1 VFQEHGPEKVDAGF
15 PKKSCSNQ
23 KKERDHRAPGCGMSL
38 RRGTLRSPAAFSR
51 EIVVISREV
60 LMKTLI
66 IAAVS
71 VAATLVFAPLAT
83 AGNTSSNSSSNTSS
97 DSGSHGSSYRHSH
110 SWSIDSDDGRRRR
123 VIRGST
129 HIDRY
134 VPRYDRSYRAR
145 RFDRDDD

>member
-1 VFQEHGPEKVDAGF
+1 MK
-15 PKKSCSNQ
+15 
-23 KKERDHRAPGCGMSL
+23 
-38 RRGTLRSPAAFSR
+38 AF
-51 EIVVISREV
+51 
-60 LMKTLI
+60 I

-71 VAATLVFAPLAT
+71 VAAVVAFSPIAT

-129 HIDRY
+129 YIDRY
-134 VPRYDRSYRAR
+134 VPRPDRSYRAR
-145 RFDRDDD
+145 RLYRDDD

>member
-1 VFQEHGPEKVDAGF
+1 MK
-15 PKKSCSNQ
+15 
-23 KKERDHRAPGCGMSL
+23 
-38 RRGTLRSPAAFSR
+38 AF
-51 EIVVISREV
+51 
-60 LMKTLI
+60 I

-71 VAATLVFAPLAT
+71 VAATLVFAPVAT

>member
-1 VFQEHGPEKVDAGF
+1 
-15 PKKSCSNQ
+15 
-23 KKERDHRAPGCGMSL
+23 MLL
-38 RRGTLRSPAAFSR
+38 RRGTFSTSTALPREFPKLSRDGPMRSF
-51 EIVVISREV
+51 
-60 LMKTLI
+60 I

-71 VAATLVFAPLAT
+71 VAAIVAFAPIAS

-129 HIDRY
+129 YIDRY
-134 VPRYDRSYRAR
+134 VPRYDRPYRAR
-145 RFDRDDD
+145 RFMRDDD